1 MKRFAKLAAVEN
13 IDSRVRTIRVKGPKN
28 GHVQVRG
35 ALPTTRLAPGLEFS
49 FEVVF
54 TPPKEVQFKDKVTL
68 RTESETVA
76 IPITIAC
83 PRPDLRLHGDLDF
96 GAMPHE
102 ATSKLS
108 MRISNDGGREGT
120 FQFYFADDAQIEIQ
134 EGFPLKISPM
144 KGSVSAHGSADICA
158 SIFGQEIG
166 SITGEV
172 AFHLEGKD
180 VKRIVAAA
188 AVMKQSFQVVDS
200 HGAEVK
206 EVDFGTLYYGEE
218 SSAGLRIINNGPRE
232 MRCTVSFGNK
242 FAMAEEEQEMVAD
255 VCFQVD
261 PFASFIQ
268 AARMKAQANETGENP
283 FSVNPLSI
291 VVPPFKDGNIV
302 VQFHPSGLTTTKG
315 FTANVGKMGIQVKR
329 YDFVGQI
336 EFGGVAEKMR
346 FQMIGRG
353 VESSA
358 SLKQN
363 CLNYGIVPTY
373 DHADQPLE
381 ISNAKCDLPI
391 RFKFP
396 KKSPYFQCDPPDG
409 VIPPGQTTMLI
420 VRYYPKSLGNHSST
434 IPIQICSLSGMPLK
448 KLRLRVVGVSVEVGK
463 KQELVQGTDKLPED
477 FKRAPK
483 FVDEEQASSVARK
496 LPFKRPKLWEDKENN
511 RLFSDIGDGTV
522 HGLSLDDYKR
532 QKRHKEQYDNFIQ
545 ERRLAKEKGHLN
557 AREKE
562 NDVNLG
568 MEPRS
573 GLESP
578 KLTRVHQTDPLWTKE
593 DEEEKYPKTL
603 KSITAEQ
610 AAAIRLFKDKAE
622 SEEER
627 RACSSPLSNS
637 DMAKLGVGPL
647 TVDFGRVSKSA
658 RHTQYFV
665 VNNAL
670 SAPIHIVLDIKR
682 FQEFKYTRNTSQVVP
697 PGAMA
702 KFPIVLF
709 SKEVMAVSKKIDYII
724 NGRHFLAFDVDATVA
739 AASVDLSE
747 REIIFEFEMDNWE
760 HFVDQTLIMDNPNPF
775 STVYE
780 WECNCDEFYIDPKSG
795 TIGPNSSQT
804 TCVRW
809 TPDADA
815 PPESHDGVM
824 ILSLQ
829 GGSEGSKKVRLRG
842 ELPEVSVKFKEHA
855 MDVGPVACSV
865 PQSVGVEIK
874 NTGANDAAFRGLV
887 APEDSF
893 TLEVAFTCAE
903 EGKFV
908 ALLEIELRNHQ
919 ILKLPI
925 SALAVVPCV
934 DVVEPGFDF
943 GAVHIGGLSRLPLTV
958 KNTTPVAATILLDFS
973 ALTDFEMA
981 IPKDSWST
989 EEYETCPLKRAHMD
1003 SDSFSVCSA
1012 RFSKR

>member
-1 MKRFAKLAAVEN
+1 MKRFAKLAAN

-120 FQFYFADDAQIEIQ
+120 FQIEIQ

-255 VCFQVD
+255 GKSETHSEDSEEIRVD

-697 PGAMA
+697 PGEKSRYPSGAMA

-760 HFVDQTLIMDNPNPF
+760 HFVDQ
-775 STVYE
+775 
-780 WECNCDEFYIDPKSG
+780 
-795 TIGPNSSQT
+795 
-804 TCVRW
+804 
-809 TPDADA
+809 
-815 PPESHDGVM
+815 
-824 ILSLQ
+824 
-829 GGSEGSKKVRLRG
+829 
-842 ELPEVSVKFKEHA
+842 
-855 MDVGPVACSV
+855 
-865 PQSVGVEIK
+865 
-874 NTGANDAAFRGLV
+874 
-887 APEDSF
+887 
-893 TLEVAFTCAE
+893 
-903 EGKFV
+903 
-908 ALLEIELRNHQ
+908 
-919 ILKLPI
+919 
-925 SALAVVPCV
+925 
-934 DVVEPGFDF
+934 
-943 GAVHIGGLSRLPLTV
+943 
-958 KNTTPVAATILLDFS
+958 NTTPVAATILLDFS